1 MTDSSAAKPR
11 KSLFRLIGDIPGLL
25 SQLVRDEIEQLKAE
39 LTTKLKSAALGIG
52 LLAAAATVGV
62 LALIT
67 LVFAAIL
74 GLAVVLP
81 TWAAALVVSGVL
93 LIIVL
98 ILALVGRAQLKRGT
112 PPMPTNTIS
121 SIRKDVNTIK
131 GIGKR
136 D

>member
-1 MTDSSAAKPR
+1 MTDPSAARPR

-25 SQLVRDEIEQLKAE
+25 AQLVRDEIEQLKAE

-52 LLAAAATVGV
+52 LLVAAATVGV

-67 LVFAAIL
+67 LVIAAIF
-74 GLAVVLP
+74 GLAVIMAP
-81 TWAAALVVSGVL
+81 WAAALVVSGVL
-93 LIIVL
+93 LLIVL
-98 ILALVGRAQLKRGT
+98 VLVLVGRAQLKRGT
-112 PPMPTNTIS
+112 PPMPTKTIS